1 MLKRIIKKE
10 ALFYPF
16 AMLILMWAG
25 YLLQLTG
32 SFESCE
38 GALIPFVPE
47 GLKGIIF
54 SPLLHGSWEHLL
66 SNSVPIAVLL
76 FLLFQFYP
84 DIALRV
90 FSIGWL
96 ATGLLVWSLPPALFF
111 DGQYTCIIGAS
122 GIVYM
127 LFFFLFLSGIFRWNL
142 KLLTISLLVVLYYG
156 SLVWGV
162 LPEELFSQLQE
173 PSRISWQAHA
183 SGAVIG
189 IVLAYVYRLK
199 GERKKKFIWQYPN
212 YYSEKDDAIWQEYVQ
227 NNPEDFLELPQ
238 KQKDNYWDY
247 LEEIR
252 KRS

>member
-1 MLKRIIKKE
+1 
-10 ALFYPF
+10 
-16 AMLILMWAG
+16 
-25 YLLQLTG
+25 
-32 SFESCE
+32 
-38 GALIPFVPE
+38 
-47 GLKGIIF
+47 
-54 SPLLHGSWEHLL
+54 
-66 SNSVPIAVLL
+66 
-76 FLLFQFYP
+76 
-84 DIALRV
+84 
-90 FSIGWL
+90 
-96 ATGLLVWSLPPALFF
+96 
-111 DGQYTCIIGAS
+111 
-122 GIVYM
+122 
-127 LFFFLFLSGIFRWNL
+127 
-142 KLLTISLLVVLYYG
+142 LLVVLYYG

-183 SGAVIG
+183 SGSVIG